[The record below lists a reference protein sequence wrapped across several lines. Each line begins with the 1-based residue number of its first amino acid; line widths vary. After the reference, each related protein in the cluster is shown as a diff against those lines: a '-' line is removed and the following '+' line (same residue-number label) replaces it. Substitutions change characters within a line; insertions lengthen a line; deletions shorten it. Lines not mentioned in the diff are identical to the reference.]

1 MVSRVGEEM
10 VQLVETMARL
20 RCEGGCP
27 WDREQTHE
35 SLRPYVLEEA
45 YEVAD
50 AIDRGDPAALREE
63 LGDLLLQVVFQ
74 AQLATEEGRFDL
86 ADVARELRLKLI
98 RRHPHVFG
106 EVEAWDAATVIRNWE
121 RIKQEEKEKTDAD
134 PDPFATL
141 PRAMPALMRAEKVM
155 KRAAAFGFTWPGPDE
170 AWQKVAEEVDE
181 LREVLAARAGAEA
194 KEEAADAAGFGSAQD
209 AQDAQD
215 TKDTQDTQDAR
226 GARGNGYPNVRTRIQ
241 EEIGDL
247 LIAAVNL
254 ARLVG
259 VDPERAL
266 ELATDKFIARF
277 GDMLAQAEE
286 QGVDFASLSLGQQLD
301 YWGKAKGTPPGDDND
316 RSG

>member
-20 RCEGGCP
+20 RGEGGCP

-63 LGDLLLQVVFQ
+63 LGDLLLQVVFH

-106 EVEAWDAATVIRNWE
+106 EVEARDAATVIRNWE

-194 KEEAADAAGFGSAQD
+194 KEEAADAAGPGGAQD
-209 AQDAQD
+209 A
-215 TKDTQDTQDAR
+215 QDTQDAR
-226 GARGNGYPNVRTRIQ
+226 GARGNGYPNVQARIQ

-286 QGVDFASLSLGQQLD
+286 QGVDFASLSLCQQLD
-301 YWGKAKGTPPGDDND
+301 YWGKAKGTPPGDDSD

>member
-1 MVSRVGEEM
+1 MSRVGEEM

-20 RCEGGCP
+20 RGEGGCP

-63 LGDLLLQVVFQ
+63 LGDLLLQVVFH
-74 AQLATEEGRFDL
+74 AQLATEEGGFDL

-106 EVEAWDAATVIRNWE
+106 EVEARDAATVIRNWE

-181 LREVLAARAGAEA
+181 LREVLTARAGAEA
-194 KEEAADAAGFGSAQD
+194 KEEAADAAGLGGAQD
-209 AQDAQD
+209 AQDA
-215 TKDTQDTQDAR
+215 QDAR
-226 GARGNGYPNVRTRIQ
+226 GARGNGYPNVRARIQ

-254 ARLVG
+254 ARLVA

-277 GDMLAQAEE
+277 GDMLTQAEE